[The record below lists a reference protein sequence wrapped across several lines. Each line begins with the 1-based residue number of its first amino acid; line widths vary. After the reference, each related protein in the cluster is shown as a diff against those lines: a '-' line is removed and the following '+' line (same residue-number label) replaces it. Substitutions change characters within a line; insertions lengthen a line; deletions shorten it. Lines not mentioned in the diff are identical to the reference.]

1 MVGTRI
7 STLSLVPTWGL
18 TAVAAFSPPSPLLL
32 VFLSVPVFLPI
43 RSPWQRVGTATV
55 RWTTGVWFWN
65 NCPEAAAG
73 HLPFGS

>member
-18 TAVAAFSPPSPLLL
+18 TAAAAFSSPSPLLL

-55 RWTTGVWFWN
+55 
-65 NCPEAAAG
+65 C
-73 HLPFGS
+73 